1 MSLFL
6 IAEIGINHNGDPNI
20 AKQLIRA
27 AHQAGFDAVKFQKR
41 TIEKVYTKEFLD
53 SPRDSPWGST
63 QRDQKRGLEFNRE
76 QYHEID
82 RYCRELGIA
91 WFASAWDVDSQ
102 LFLRNFN
109 LPYNKVASAMLG
121 NWPLLRMIAEE
132 QKRTFISTGMSTL
145 EEIDEVVAYFRAA
158 KCSFELMHCNST
170 YPMKESDANLRCIPM
185 LRERYHC
192 DVGYSGHETTLIKV
206 CVAAVTLGAT
216 SLERHITLDRA
227 MYGSDQ
233 AASISTHVLDDFVN
247 SVRAIEGILG
257 DGRKAI
263 AAGEQPIRNK
273 LRVDVPRDV
282 ILT

>member
-1 MSLFL
+1 MALFL
-6 IAEIGINHNGDPNI
+6 IAEIGINHNGDLDI
-20 AKQLIRA
+20 ARQLIAA
-27 AHQAGFDAVKFQKR
+27 AHTAGFDAVKFQKR

-53 SPRDSPWGST
+53 SARDSPWGST
-63 QRDQKRGLEFNRE
+63 QRDQKLGLEFNRE
-76 QYHEID
+76 QYREID

-91 WFASAWDVDSQ
+91 WFASAWDTDSQ
-102 LFLRNFN
+102 QFLRDFN

-145 EEIDEVVAYFRAA
+145 EELDEVVAYFRAA
-158 KCSFELMHCNST
+158 RCPFELMHCNST
-170 YPMKESDANLRCIPM
+170 YPMKESDANLRCIPT

-216 SLERHITLDRA
+216 SIERHITLDRA

-257 DGRKAI
+257 DGRKII

>member
-6 IAEIGINHNGDPNI
+6 IAEIGINHNGDMAI
-20 AKQLIRA
+20 ARQLIAEA
-27 AHQAGFDAVKFQKR
+27 AKAGFDAVKFQKR
-41 TIEKVYTKEFLD
+41 TIDKVYTKAFLD
-53 SPRDSPWGST
+53 SPRESPWGAT
-63 QRDQKRGLEFNRE
+63 QRDQKAGLEFGAE
-76 QYHEID
+76 QYTEID

-91 WFASAWDVDSQ
+91 WFASAWDLESQ
-102 LFLRNFN
+102 EFLRQFD

-121 NWPLLRMIAEE
+121 NWPLLRAIAAE
-132 QKRTFISTGMSTL
+132 QKKTFISTGMASL
-145 EEIDEVVAYFRAA
+145 EELDEVVAFFREAG
-158 KCSFELMHCNST
+158 CPFELMHCNST
-170 YPMKESDANLRCIPM
+170 YPMKESDANLRCIPL
-185 LRERYHC
+185 LRERYGC

-257 DGRKAI
+257 TGQKEIRPEEWAIRK
-263 AAGEQPIRNK
+263 K
-273 LRVDVPRDV
+273 LRVEVPR
-282 ILT
+282 TW